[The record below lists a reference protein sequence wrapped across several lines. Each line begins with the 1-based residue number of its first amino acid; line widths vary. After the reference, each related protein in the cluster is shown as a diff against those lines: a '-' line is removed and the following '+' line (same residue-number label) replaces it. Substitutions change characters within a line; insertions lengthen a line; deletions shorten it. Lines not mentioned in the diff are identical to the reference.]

1 MTAWLSACHISNN
14 SNWMGPVSCA
24 PSRFAP
30 VNFKQ
35 RDWRARWSHAVA
47 RIPSQSGGR
56 FCFPCTCFM
65 IAIEHGESAV
75 KEFQSLPFYSWHK
88 ANDLLGTKPAKT
100 PVEKAGI
107 WLHIVRVHSDA
118 STRAS
123 TCALGVMKAKNS
135 HNSRSLNFS
144 PKCSGLLAGKRFTS
158 TSDSPQRP
166 FPGEPA
172 VLPFF
177 SLFPSVFS
185 TQPFPLI
192 NNRLVKI
199 CT

>member
-1 MTAWLSACHISNN
+1 
-14 SNWMGPVSCA
+14 
-24 PSRFAP
+24 
-30 VNFKQ
+30 
-35 RDWRARWSHAVA
+35 
-47 RIPSQSGGR
+47 
-56 FCFPCTCFM
+56 M

-88 ANDLLGTKPAKT
+88 ANNLLGTKPAKT

-107 WLHIVRVHSDA
+107 WLRIVRVHSDA

-144 PKCSGLLAGKRFTS
+144 PKCSGFLTGKRFTS

-199 CT
+199 ST